1 MQCIIRLT
9 MKNDYVEKIYNM
21 TCYILTGES
30 ELQKHLTRLQYELD
44 EKAKEIAKTSD
55 ENLETE
61 RYN

>member
-1 MQCIIRLT
+1 